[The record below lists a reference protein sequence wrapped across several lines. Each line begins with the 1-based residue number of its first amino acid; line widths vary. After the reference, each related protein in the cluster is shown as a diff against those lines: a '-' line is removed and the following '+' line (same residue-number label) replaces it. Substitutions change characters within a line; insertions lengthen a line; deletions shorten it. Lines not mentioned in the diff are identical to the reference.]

1 MCSSTT
7 LYRSIAGVL
16 FTLAWPGLALGFG
29 PVPTSGAAPPVSTTT
44 TVAAASAADAA
55 AVPAPAPAGADLER
69 QGGELFGR
77 NCQLCHNS
85 RGKGGKGPQLI
96 KGAWGPG
103 GANSDDYMFGII
115 KNGRPNTQMGGF
127 GGALSDGEIRVI
139 IAFLRAESVRVK
151 AAERKAADADYVPW

>member
-1 MCSSTT
+1 MTVFPTFLPTMRLPS
-7 LYRSIAGVL
+7 LRRPLAALL
-16 FTLAWPGLALGFG
+16 FTVLPCAALAFG
-29 PVPTSGAAPPVSTTT
+29 PGGPGASAPAAGTPAATTAPAELGAAE
-44 TVAAASAADAA
+44 
-55 AVPAPAPAGADLER
+55 LER
-69 QGGELFGR
+69 QGSELFGR

-115 KNGRPNTQMGGF
+115 KNGRPSTQMGGF